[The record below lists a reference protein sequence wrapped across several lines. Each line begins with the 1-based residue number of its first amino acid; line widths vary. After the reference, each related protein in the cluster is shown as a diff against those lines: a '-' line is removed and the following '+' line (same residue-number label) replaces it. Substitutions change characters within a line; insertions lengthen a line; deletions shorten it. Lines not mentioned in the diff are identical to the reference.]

1 LSTIKNSQVGGF
13 FWASFAAAILRRA
26 KRSDG
31 SAKVNQAVTATID
44 SCLFIYLFT
53 CCETNAFV

>member
-1 LSTIKNSQVGGF
+1 LGDFSGPALQLPFYGV
-13 FWASFAAAILRRA
+13 L